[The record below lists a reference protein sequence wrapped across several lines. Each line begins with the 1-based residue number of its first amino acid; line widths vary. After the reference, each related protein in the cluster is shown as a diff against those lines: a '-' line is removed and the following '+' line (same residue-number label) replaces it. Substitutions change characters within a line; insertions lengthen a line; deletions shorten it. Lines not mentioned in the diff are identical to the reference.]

1 MHVDTCP
8 THDLD
13 LIVTRSG
20 PERLLCP
27 KFGCDFHYMT
37 AKGQEQMSKTVT
49 IPKNASKE
57 ERKAAIDEVVKK
69 KKAEQGTIPP
79 GSKEARKAEA
89 TAPGVVKPSKADR
102 KVKIPKELNK
112 GRVDNTDTVTEP
124 AIKKGADAELD
135 ANVKPKKKEAAD
147 PNLLTVSD
155 VARELGIDPKA
166 ARAKLRR
173 DGSRAPDGRW
183 PKVTKGSKEYADLV
197 ARLQGDDDDSN
208 EDAKDEEE
216 VEEEEEESTDDADDE
231 EEEDE

>member
-1 MHVDTCP
+1 MLIDICP
-8 THDLD
+8 EHKVD
-13 LIVTRSG
+13 LITTRSG
-20 PERLLCP
+20 TQRLCP
-27 KFGCDFHYMT
+27 KTECNFSYKT
-37 AKGQEQMSKTVT
+37 EAKGQDMTKVT
-49 IPKNASKE
+49 IPKSASKE
-57 ERKAAIDEVVKK
+57 ERKAAIDAVVQA
-69 KKAEQGTIPP
+69 KKAAAAP
-79 GSKEARKAEA
+79 GSKEARKQEA
-89 TAPGVVKPSKADR
+89 TSEGVVKPSKPER

-112 GRVDNTDTVTEP
+112 GRVDNTDTVTE
-124 AIKKGADAELD
+124 AAVKKGADAELD

-216 VEEEEEESTDDADDE
+216 VEEEEEESNDDADEE